1 VLSCPF
7 YGVTPGS
14 KNALGEALTLARGI
28 ENSAWRDSALLKI
41 APLLPPEQ
49 GMAVARTIENAQ
61 HRAEA
66 LAKIASLLRPEEG
79 LVARGIDD
87 LRWRDK
93 ALAEIVPRLALQ
105 AHLSIVEEI
114 LSSVRRIDENLRA
127 EVLSAVASLP
137 SDGQFAHAFRRQWS
151 ETVRMLAMRT
161 RQNCVADFGKILPM
175 MEAIGGEAAIRSL
188 ARSINTVGSW
198 WP

>member
-1 VLSCPF
+1 M
-7 YGVTPGS
+7 
-14 KNALGEALTLARGI
+14 LGEALTLARGI

-79 LVARGIDD
+79 LSVARGIDD

-93 ALAEIVPRLALQ
+93 ALAEIVPRLAPE
-105 AHLSIVEEI
+105 AHLSIVEI
-114 LSSVRRIDENLRA
+114 LSSVRQIDENLRA

-137 SDGQFAHAFRRQWS
+137 SDGQFAHAVRRQWS

-161 RQNCVADFGKILPM
+161 RQNCVADFAKILPM
-175 MEAIGGEAAIRSL
+175 MEAIGGETAIRSL